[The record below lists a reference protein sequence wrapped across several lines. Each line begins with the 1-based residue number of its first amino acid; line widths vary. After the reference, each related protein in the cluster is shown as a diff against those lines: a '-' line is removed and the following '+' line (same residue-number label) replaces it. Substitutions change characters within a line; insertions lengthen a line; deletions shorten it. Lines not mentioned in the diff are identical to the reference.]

1 MNEKEL
7 TSKASLTEQAVKIPE
22 DLLDQLTVRVNHDH
36 QPDDNGMWIAS
47 VSVFKVLRILLEQSA
62 DLEQQLADQMAAN
75 ERMAAEKD
83 QLSVELATLKAAGNA
98 LLDRMETCHM
108 CGALLEFERG
118 GAHCE
123 DCSSGC
129 EGHDAPDCE
138 HMSVPASKLKALCGG
153 TK

>member
-1 MNEKEL
+1 MNQPDTV

-83 QLSVELATLKAAGNA
+83 QLSVELATLKARVSIAELKQA
-98 LLDRMETCHM
+98 LSE
-108 CGALLEFERG
+108 
-118 GAHCE
+118 
-123 DCSSGC
+123 
-129 EGHDAPDCE
+129 EGTP
-138 HMSVPASKLKALCGG
+138 K
-153 TK
+153 